1 MSKKMKLTEKITY
14 EAPSWNQIYD
24 FLLELSRRI
33 KRSGF
38 KPDIIIGVARGG
50 WPPARILSDLLENPN
65 IANIKA
71 EFYLDIYKT
80 KEKPRIT
87 QPVSTQVKNKQL
99 LVVDDV
105 ADSGKSLK
113 LVKEH
118 LLERGASKV
127 KTCTIYYKPWSI
139 ITPNYYIKKTKAW
152 VIFPWERRE
161 STRKIGQKLKE
172 KGKTLDEI
180 EDQLTEIGLDQFMVR
195 EFLREIFG
203 ETD

>member
-1 MSKKMKLTEKITY
+1 LKFI
-14 EAPSWNQIYD
+14 APSWDEIYS
-24 FLLELSRRI
+24 FCISLSRRI
-33 KRSGF
+33 KRSRF

-65 IANIKA
+65 VANIRA

-80 KEKPRIT
+80 REKPRIT
-87 QPVSTQVKNKQL
+87 QPVSIRVKNKQL

-118 LLERGASKV
+118 LLERGASSV
-127 KTCTIYYKPWSI
+127 KTCTIYYKPWSV
-139 ITPNYYIKKTKAW
+139 ITPDYYIKETKAW

-161 STRKIGQKLKE
+161 SARKIGQNLKE
-172 KGKTLDEI
+172 KGKTLGEI
-180 EDQLTEIGLDQFMVR
+180 ESQLTEIGLDNIMVR

-203 ETD
+203 ELD